1 MAERA
6 DIVVDFTRF
15 PLDTEL
21 YLVNRLE
28 QPDNRGPTKVQMPGT
43 RVLKFI
49 VDRNPPA
56 PDVSRVPSVCARCG
70 RPLLQSSRQRRCGAG
85 CCRARMACGR

>member
-6 DIVVDFTRF
+6 DIVVDFARF
-15 PLDTEL
+15 PLGTQL

-43 RVLKFI
+43 RVLKII
-49 VDRNPPA
+49 VDRNPSA
-56 PDVSRVPSVCARCG
+56 PDVSRVPSKL
-70 RPLLQSSRQRRCGAG
+70 RPLRQPMLRGRGGASAALG
-85 CCRARMACGR
+85 VRA